1 MFNDIA
7 AIVPHIIINIVII
20 IILLTFHEYAHAR
33 IANLFGDRT
42 AEYAGRMTLNPA
54 VHIDPIGTLFLPIFL
69 SLTSGGCASFG
80 WAKPVPVDPRML
92 KNPKRDMM
100 FIAGAGPLM
109 NFGVAFL
116 ILAIRGA
123 LIKAGISSSLL
134 YDPGNLTI
142 VERAAL
148 ISIFLAVFNLI
159 PLHPLDGYSVVYGL
173 LPNQLA
179 REFAKTEK
187 YGFIILMAV
196 IFLLPLLRINLVMS
210 ILGIFAV
217 ETFSFMSSIIIFL
230 LRIG

>member
-7 AIVPHIIINIVII
+7 TIVPHIIINTVII
-20 IILLTFHEYAHAR
+20 IILLTFHEYGHAR

-54 VHIDPIGTLFLPIFL
+54 VHIDPIGTLILPIFL
-69 SLTSGGCASFG
+69 SLSGGAAFG

-100 FIAGAGPLM
+100 FIAGVGPLM
-109 NFGVAFL
+109 NFGVAFI
-116 ILAIRGA
+116 ILAIRGI
-123 LIKAGISSSLL
+123 LIKIGISSKLL
-134 YDPGNLTI
+134 YNPGDLSI
-142 VERAAL
+142 VELAAF
-148 ISIFLAVFNLI
+148 ISVFLAVFNLI

-173 LPNQLA
+173 LPNQFA

-196 IFLLPLLRINLVMS
+196 IFLLPLLGIDLVMS
-210 ILGIFAV
+210 ILGVMAKI
-217 ETFSFMSSIIIFL
+217 TFYVMNRIITFVL
-230 LRIG
+230 

>member
-7 AIVPHIIINIVII
+7 AIVPQIIINTVII
-20 IILLTFHEYAHAR
+20 IILLTFHEYGHAR

-54 VHIDPIGTLFLPIFL
+54 VHIDPIGTLILPIFL
-69 SLTSGGCASFG
+69 SIMSSGRSSFG

-100 FIAGAGPLM
+100 FIAGAGPFM
-109 NFGVAFL
+109 NFSVAFI
-116 ILAIRGA
+116 ILAIHRT
-123 LIKAGISSSLL
+123 LDMKTGIPRDVLF
-134 YDPGNLTI
+134 I
-142 VERAAL
+142 VQQAAF

-173 LPNQLA
+173 LPNHLA

-187 YGFIILMAV
+187 YGFIILMMV
-196 IFLLPLLRINLVMS
+196 IFLLPWILPMNPVMS
-210 ILGIFAV
+210 ILGMLAV
-217 ETFSFMSSIIIFL
+217 KTLYVMDSIITFVL

>member
-7 AIVPHIIINIVII
+7 AIVPQIIINTVII
-20 IILLTFHEYAHAR
+20 IILLTFHEYGHAR

-54 VHIDPIGTLFLPIFL
+54 VHIDPIGTLILPIFL
-69 SLTSGGCASFG
+69 SLMSGGRASFG

-92 KNPKRDMM
+92 KNPKKDMM
-100 FIAGAGPLM
+100 FIAGAGPIM

-116 ILAIRGA
+116 ILAIQRT
-123 LIKAGISSSLL
+123 LDMKTSIPSDVLF
-134 YDPGNLTI
+134 I
-142 VERAAL
+142 VQRAAL

-173 LPNQLA
+173 LPDQFA

-187 YGFIILMAV
+187 YGFIILMLV
-196 IFLLPLLRINLVMS
+196 IFLLPWILPINPVMS
-210 ILGIFAV
+210 ALSILAV
-217 ETFSFMSSIIIFL
+217 KTFKFMDSIITFFL
-230 LRIG
+230 LRIV

>member
-42 AEYAGRMTLNPA
+42 AEYAGRMSLNPA
-54 VHIDPIGTLFLPIFL
+54 VHIDPIGTLILPIFL
-69 SLTSGGCASFG
+69 SLTSGGRASFG

-100 FIAGAGPLM
+100 FIAGAGPVM

-116 ILAIRGA
+116 ILAIQRT
-123 LIKAGISSSLL
+123 LDMKTGIPSDVLF
-134 YDPGNLTI
+134 I
-142 VERAAL
+142 VQRAAF
-148 ISIFLAVFNLI
+148 ISIFLAVFNLL

-173 LPNQLA
+173 LPNHLA

-196 IFLLPLLRINLVMS
+196 IFLLPLLGINFVMS
-210 ILGIFAV
+210 ILWMIAV
-217 ETFSFMSSIIIFL
+217 KTLYFMDSIIIFVL

>member
-7 AIVPHIIINIVII
+7 AIVPHIIINTVII

-42 AEYAGRMTLNPA
+42 AEYAGRMSLNPA
-54 VHIDPIGTLFLPIFL
+54 VHIDPFGTLVLPILL
-69 SLTSGGCASFG
+69 SIISGGRSSFG

-100 FIAGAGPLM
+100 FIAGAGPFM
-109 NFGVAFL
+109 NFSVAFI
-116 ILAIRGA
+116 ILAIYRT
-123 LIKAGISSSLL
+123 LDIKTGIPANVL
-134 YDPGNLTI
+134 YL
-142 VERAAL
+142 VQQASF

-173 LPNQLA
+173 LPNHLA

-187 YGFIILMAV
+187 YGFIVLMLIL
-196 IFLLPLLRINLVMS
+196 ILPSWILPMNPLMS
-210 ILGIFAV
+210 ILASLAV
-217 ETFSFMSSIIIFL
+217 KTFYFMDSIITFFL

>member
-1 MFNDIA
+1 MFDNIA
-7 AIVPHIIINIVII
+7 SIVPHIIINTVII
-20 IILLTFHEYAHAR
+20 IVLLTFHEYAHAR

-54 VHIDPIGTLFLPIFL
+54 VHIDPIGTLILPIFL
-69 SLTSGGCASFG
+69 SIMSSGRSSFG

-100 FIAGAGPLM
+100 FIAGAGPFM
-109 NFGVAFL
+109 NFSVAFI
-116 ILAIRGA
+116 ILAIYRT
-123 LIKAGISSSLL
+123 LDMKTGIPRNVLF
-134 YDPGNLTI
+134 I
-142 VERAAL
+142 VQQAAF

-173 LPNQLA
+173 LPNHLA

-196 IFLLPLLRINLVMS
+196 IFLLPWILPMNPVMS
-210 ILGIFAV
+210 ILGVLAV
-217 ETFSFMSSIIIFL
+217 KTLYFMDSIITFFL

>member
-7 AIVPHIIINIVII
+7 AIVPHIIINTVII

-54 VHIDPIGTLFLPIFL
+54 VHIDPIGTLILPIFL
-69 SLTSGGCASFG
+69 SIMSGGRSSFG

-100 FIAGAGPLM
+100 FIAGAGPFM
-109 NFGVAFL
+109 NFSVAFI
-116 ILAIRGA
+116 ILAIHRA
-123 LIKAGISSSLL
+123 LDIKTGIPSDLL
-134 YDPGNLTI
+134 FI
-142 VERAAL
+142 VQQAAF

-173 LPNQLA
+173 LPNHLA

-187 YGFIILMAV
+187 YGFIILMMV
-196 IFLLPLLRINLVMS
+196 IFLLPWILPMNPVMS
-210 ILGIFAV
+210 ILGILAV
-217 ETFSFMSSIIIFL
+217 KTLYVMDSIITFVL

>member
-7 AIVPHIIINIVII
+7 AIVPQIIINTVII
-20 IILLTFHEYAHAR
+20 IILLTFHEYGHAR

-54 VHIDPIGTLFLPIFL
+54 VHIDPIGTLILPIFL
-69 SLTSGGCASFG
+69 SIMSSGRSSFG

-100 FIAGAGPLM
+100 FIAGAGPFM
-109 NFGVAFL
+109 NFSVAFI
-116 ILAIRGA
+116 ILAIHRT
-123 LIKAGISSSLL
+123 LDMKTGI
-134 YDPGNLTI
+134 PGDVLFI
-142 VERAAL
+142 VQQAAF

-173 LPNQLA
+173 LPNHLA

-187 YGFIILMAV
+187 YGFIILMMV
-196 IFLLPLLRINLVMS
+196 IFLLPWILPVNPVMS
-210 ILGIFAV
+210 ILGILAV
-217 ETFSFMSSIIIFL
+217 KTLYVMDSIITFFL
-230 LRIG
+230 LRVG